1 MTAGGRVQGPFTSNP
16 YKFDNHYF
24 LETINYHQMPGN
36 YPSNHLLF
44 SDISQTFYGTR
55 TFMQMYSYAQ
65 NNTLFFQARAPAA
78 RHADLTPHSPGCT
91 APCCHMPLHGCT
103 SG

>member
-1 MTAGGRVQGPFTSNP
+1 MAGIQLQGPFTSNP

-36 YPSNHLLF
+36 YPNNHLLF

-55 TFMQMYSYAQ
+55 TFMLMYQYAQ
-65 NNTLFFQARAPAA
+65 NNTLFFQARPTAAWHVGLMSPA
-78 RHADLTPHSPGCT
+78 
-91 APCCHMPLHGCT
+91 
-103 SG
+103 